1 MKPRIELETFPY
13 RFHERAEKDIPSPP
27 LLQYR
32 DGYSERLVLPAGAPM
47 NVIVRSVVRH
57 CVGQTGWSS
66 LDGGLW
72 QLALWPLVL
81 AQYLLTI
88 QSCVVRK
95 IITNQ
100 NKRSARQEQLD
111 SQAHTRP
118 ISGAHPTRAH
128 ALTPYTLRFI
138 F

>member
-100 NKRSARQEQLD
+100 RSAARD
-111 SQAHTRP
+111 KSNWTHRR
-118 ISGAHPTRAH
+118 TRAQSVARTQH
-128 ALTPYTLRFI
+128 EHTH
-138 F
+138 